1 MTLEHTIAR
10 ALLTCDPQE
19 SGVQAKAERIAAA
32 VRAQQSQA
40 VRDAQDTYRPCGCP
54 INETHSVDTCG
65 LGGKEARE
73 RNAQYEEYEREVK
86 TRFRR
91 HQ

>member
-1 MTLEHTIAR
+1 MTLEHTIQE

-32 VRAQQSQA
+32 VR
-40 VRDAQDTYRPCGCP
+40 DAQDTYRPCGCP
-54 INETHSVDTCG
+54 INATHTVDTCG

-86 TRFRR
+86 NRLRR

>member
-1 MTLEHTIAR
+1 MTLTQTIAR

-32 VRAQQSQA
+32 VR
-40 VRDAQDTYRPCGCP
+40 DAQDTYRPCGCP
-54 INETHSVDTCG
+54 INETHTVDTCG

-73 RNAQYEEYEREVK
+73 RNAQYEEYEREVMAH
-86 TRFRR
+86 RHR